1 MGLSKSLKISR
12 ISIISSLTFLIPITL
27 TISISVGYA
36 KIGFVEAFMAI
47 FGNVEGLDSVSRA
60 IILEIRFPRACAAL
74 LAGAVLA
81 ISGSVVQGALRNALA
96 SPFTIGV
103 SSGASFG
110 AALIIVAGVSS
121 SIYVMMLS
129 AFAFAL
135 LAALVSLGIARLK
148 GVTPQSLVLSGVAMM
163 YLFSAGVTLLQYI
176 AREWQLTELVYWT
189 MGDLR
194 RIDWGRFTFMLP
206 AVFTCLPLFA
216 YAWDLNTLMMGE
228 EVAKSLGTNP
238 RRVRTICTLLAALS
252 TSIIVCSTGPIGFIC
267 LIAPHIARF
276 LVGTDYRFSMVCS
289 ALIGGLLLLLAD
301 TTARVALMPIELP
314 VGVVTAAMGV
324 PFFVSLLLRT
334 RKEIW

>member
-1 MGLSKSLKISR
+1 MGLPKPLKNSR
-12 ISIISSLTFLIPITL
+12 ISIISLLIFLIPVTL
-27 TISISVGYA
+27 TTSVSVGYA
-36 KIGFVEAFMAI
+36 KVGFVEVFMAI
-47 FGNVEGLDSVSRA
+47 FGNVERLDPISRA

-81 ISGSVVQGALRNALA
+81 VAGSVIQGALRNALA
-96 SPFTIGV
+96 SPFTMGV

-110 AALIIVAGVSS
+110 AALMIVLG
-121 SIYVMMLS
+121 IGLS
-129 AFAFAL
+129 AYAVAAGAFTFAL

-148 GVTPQSLVLSGVAMM
+148 GVTPQSLILTGVAMM

-176 AREWQLTELVYWT
+176 AREWQLTELVYWI

-194 RIDWGRFTFMLP
+194 RIDWGRLVLMLP
-206 AVFTCLPLFA
+206 AALVCFPMFV

-238 RRVRTICTLLAALS
+238 RRVRTICTLLATLS

-267 LIAPHIARF
+267 LIAPHMARF
-276 LVGTDYRFSMVCS
+276 LVGTDHRFSMACS
-289 ALIGGLLLLLAD
+289 ALLGGLLLLLAD
-301 TTARVALMPIELP
+301 TIARVVLVPVELP

-324 PFFVSLLLRT
+324 PFFISLLLRA